1 MQKEVW
7 QEPDI
12 PDITGDAFLFDIR
25 SDGPGVKGILYTN
38 TADSRIMFL
47 SSGLSRLG
55 GQGPVY
61 FLVIFI

>member
-1 MQKEVW
+1 MW

-12 PDITGDAFLFDIR
+12 PEITEDTFLFDIP
-25 SDGPGVKGILYTN
+25 SDGLEVKGILYANT

-47 SSGLSRLG
+47 PSGLSRLG
-55 GQGPVY
+55 GKGHVY